1 MIAWTQITLS
11 IRRFGRGCRD
21 FIWLCRVTNK
31 AAAFSPITSSEN
43 DTKPL
48 HFFVHGDKYKLFGL
62 IPATIHLFG
71 TGDRDYPVY
80 LLGTDQ
86 FGRDVFSRLLY
97 GSQISLSIGVIGILL
112 SFTFGMII
120 GGISGYFIGA
130 TDTVIMRL
138 CELIMSI
145 PALYLIISLRAT
157 FPPGMSSAQIYAMI
171 IIILSF
177 IGWASMARV
186 IRGMTLSLREQQFIL
201 AARALGQSHMKI
213 IVRHILPNTF
223 SYVIVAATLSV
234 PYYILGEVVLSFL
247 GVGIQE
253 PSASWGNMLTAAQN
267 TEYLQNYPWLLAP
280 GAAIFVT
287 VLAFNF
293 LGDGL
298 RDAADTKS
306 MNLLEIKNLKMD
318 FGNGADALRAVDGVS
333 LTIGAGET
341 VCLVGESGC
350 GKTVTALVHRA
361 ARADAAS
368 QLCRRGNSVE
378 RSRRAENVERRIAF
392 TSAAAWSVMF
402 FRNRARR

>member
-1 MIAWTQITLS
+1 METAAPIQNPAAGQPLSPWQLFWRRLKRRRIAMAGGMILIGLYLVALFAGFVAPYSYERLDTNYSFHPPLWPKLS
-11 IRRFGRGCRD
+11 GLHLVVPRFEAGAGS
-21 FIWLCRVTNK
+21 FVYHAI
-31 AAAFSPITSSEN
+31 AG

-48 HFFVHGDKYKLFGL
+48 RFFVRGDKYKLFGL
-62 IPATIHLFG
+62 MPATVHLFG
-71 TGDRDYPVY
+71 TGDDQYPVY

-97 GSQISLSIGVIGILL
+97 GSQISLSIGIIGILL
-112 SFTFGMII
+112 SFSFGMMI
-120 GGISGYFIGA
+120 GGISGYFGGR

-157 FPPGMSSAQIYAMI
+157 FPPGMSSAQVYAMI

-177 IGWASMARV
+177 IGWAGMARV
-186 IRGMTLSLREQQFIL
+186 IRGMTLSLREQQFVL
-201 AARALGQSHMKI
+201 AARALGQTHLKV
-213 IVRHILPNTF
+213 IVCHILPNTF

-253 PSASWGNMLTAAQN
+253 PNASWGNMLTAAQN
-267 TEYLQNYPWLLAP
+267 TEYLRNYPWLLAP

-306 MNLLEIKNLKMD
+306 
-318 FGNGADALRAVDGVS
+318 
-333 LTIGAGET
+333 
-341 VCLVGESGC
+341 
-350 GKTVTALVHRA
+350 
-361 ARADAAS
+361 
-368 QLCRRGNSVE
+368 
-378 RSRRAENVERRIAF
+378 
-392 TSAAAWSVMF
+392 
-402 FRNRARR
+402 

>member
-1 MIAWTQITLS
+1 MTASTTTDTALEQPLSPLQLFWRRLKRRRIAMGGGVVLIALYLLALFAGFVAPHHFERQDRDRFFHPPAWPRLSGLHLVVPRDEALPGSFKYRTLA
-11 IRRFGRGCRD
+11 D
-21 FIWLCRVTNK
+21 
-31 AAAFSPITSSEN
+31 

-48 HFFVHGDKYKLFGL
+48 RFFVRGDKYPLFGF
-62 IPATIHLFG
+62 IPATVHLFG
-71 TGDRDYPVY
+71 TGDDRYPVY

-97 GSQISLSIGVIGILL
+97 GSQISLSIGIIGILL
-112 SFTFGMII
+112 SFALGMII
-120 GGISGYFIGA
+120 GGVSGYFSGW

-157 FPPGMSSAQIYAMI
+157 FPPGMSSAQVYAMI
-171 IIILSF
+171 VIILSF

-186 IRGMTLSLREQQFIL
+186 IRGMTLSLREQQFVL
-201 AARALGQSHMKI
+201 AARALGQTHLKV

-234 PYYILGEVVLSFL
+234 PYYILGEVVLSYL

-253 PSASWGNMLTAAQN
+253 PNASWGNMLTAAQN
-267 TEYLQNYPWLLAP
+267 TEYLRNYPWLLAP

-298 RDAADTKS
+298 RDAADTK
-306 MNLLEIKNLKMD
+306 
-318 FGNGADALRAVDGVS
+318 A
-333 LTIGAGET
+333 
-341 VCLVGESGC
+341 
-350 GKTVTALVHRA
+350 
-361 ARADAAS
+361 
-368 QLCRRGNSVE
+368 
-378 RSRRAENVERRIAF
+378 
-392 TSAAAWSVMF
+392 
-402 FRNRARR
+402 

>member
-1 MIAWTQITLS
+1 METAAPISVVEAKTPLSPWQLFWQRLQRRKIAMTGGVILIFLYVVSLFAGFVAPYRYDRIDNNSFFHPPVWPRLQGFRLVVP
-11 IRRFGRGCRD
+11 R
-21 FIWLCRVTNK
+21 
-31 AAAFSPITSSEN
+31 SEPGNGVFAYREVSN

-48 HFFVHGDKYKLFGL
+48 RFFVPGGQYKLFGFV
-62 IPATIHLFG
+62 PASIHLFA
-71 TGDRDYPVY
+71 TSDDNYPVY
-80 LLGTDQ
+80 LFGADQ

-97 GSQISLSIGVIGILL
+97 GSQISLSIGIIGISI
-112 SFTFGMII
+112 SFALGMMI
-120 GGISGYFIGA
+120 GGISGYFGGF
-130 TDTVIMRL
+130 TDTLIMRL
-138 CELIMSI
+138 CELVMSI
-145 PALYLIISLRAT
+145 PALYLIISLRNT

-171 IIILSF
+171 IVILSF

-186 IRGMTLSLREQQFIL
+186 IRGMTLSLREQQFVL
-201 AARALGQSHMKI
+201 AARALGQTHLKV

-267 TEYLQNYPWLLAP
+267 TEYLRNYPWLLAP

-306 MNLLEIKNLKMD
+306 
-318 FGNGADALRAVDGVS
+318 
-333 LTIGAGET
+333 
-341 VCLVGESGC
+341 
-350 GKTVTALVHRA
+350 
-361 ARADAAS
+361 
-368 QLCRRGNSVE
+368 
-378 RSRRAENVERRIAF
+378 
-392 TSAAAWSVMF
+392 
-402 FRNRARR
+402 

>member
-1 MIAWTQITLS
+1 MEAALPTQNVAAQPPLSPWQLFWQRLRRRKIAMTGGVILIFLYAVALFAGFVAP
-11 IRRFGRGCRD
+11 IRYDHLDTDYSFHPP
-21 FIWLCRVTNK
+21 IWPKLQGLHFVVPRYEPGDGTFVYRLV
-31 AAAFSPITSSEN
+31 PN

-48 HFFVHGDKYKLFGL
+48 HFFIHGDKYELFGL
-62 IPATIHLFG
+62 IPSSIHLFG
-71 TGDRDYPVY
+71 TGDENYPVF
-80 LLGTDQ
+80 LFGADQ

-97 GSQISLSIGVIGILL
+97 GSQISLSIGIVGILL
-112 SFTFGMII
+112 SFSFGMII
-120 GGISGYFIGA
+120 GGISGYFSGA
-130 TDTVIMRL
+130 TDTVIMRF
-138 CELIMSI
+138 CELIMSV

-157 FPPGMSSAQIYAMI
+157 FPPGMSSAQVYAMI

-186 IRGMTLSLREQQFIL
+186 IRGMTLSIREQQFVL
-201 AARALGQSHMKI
+201 AARALGQSHLKI
-213 IVRHILPNTF
+213 IVRHILPNTL

-267 TEYLQNYPWLLAP
+267 TEYLKNYPWLLAP

-306 MNLLEIKNLKMD
+306 L
-318 FGNGADALRAVDGVS
+318 
-333 LTIGAGET
+333 
-341 VCLVGESGC
+341 
-350 GKTVTALVHRA
+350 
-361 ARADAAS
+361 
-368 QLCRRGNSVE
+368 
-378 RSRRAENVERRIAF
+378 
-392 TSAAAWSVMF
+392 
-402 FRNRARR
+402 

>member
-1 MIAWTQITLS
+1 MNDAATIQKPTAEQPLSPWRLFWNRLKRRRIAMAGGVILIGLYLMALFAGFIAPYHFERQD
-11 IRRFGRGCRD
+11 RDRFFHPPLWPKPSGFHLVVPRYEAGAGS
-21 FIWLCRVTNK
+21 FVYH
-31 AAAFSPITSSEN
+31 AVAG

-48 HFFVHGDKYKLFGL
+48 HFFVRGDKYKLFAL
-62 IPATIHLFG
+62 VPATIHLFG
-71 TGDRDYPVY
+71 TGDENYPVY

-86 FGRDVFSRLLY
+86 FGRDVLSRLLY
-97 GSQISLSIGVIGILL
+97 GSQISLSIGIIGILL
-112 SFTFGMII
+112 SFSFGMMI
-120 GGISGYFIGA
+120 GGISGYFGGR

-157 FPPGMSSAQIYAMI
+157 FPPGMSSAQVYAMI
-171 IIILSF
+171 VIILSF

-186 IRGMTLSLREQQFIL
+186 IRGMTLSLREQQFVL
-201 AARALGQSHMKI
+201 AARALGQTHLKV

-253 PSASWGNMLTAAQN
+253 PNASWGNMLTAAQN
-267 TEYLQNYPWLLAP
+267 TEYLRNYPWLLAP

-306 MNLLEIKNLKMD
+306 
-318 FGNGADALRAVDGVS
+318 
-333 LTIGAGET
+333 
-341 VCLVGESGC
+341 
-350 GKTVTALVHRA
+350 
-361 ARADAAS
+361 
-368 QLCRRGNSVE
+368 
-378 RSRRAENVERRIAF
+378 
-392 TSAAAWSVMF
+392 
-402 FRNRARR
+402 

>member
-1 MIAWTQITLS
+1 METAEPISIVPTQATLS
-11 IRRFGRGCRD
+11 PWQLFWQRLKRKKIAMTGGVILIFLYLVAIFAG
-21 FIWLCRVTNK
+21 FIAPYNYASLDTNDS
-31 AAAFSPITSSEN
+31 FHSPIWPKLKNFHLVVPRYERSGDSIYREIPN

-48 HFFVHGDKYKLFGL
+48 HFFVRGDKYKLFGL
-62 IPATIHLFG
+62 IPTSVHLFG
-71 TGDRDYPVY
+71 TGDKNYPVF
-80 LLGTDQ
+80 LFGADQ

-97 GSQISLSIGVIGILL
+97 GSQISLSIGIVGILL
-112 SFTFGMII
+112 SFSFGMII
-120 GGISGYFIGA
+120 GGISGYFSGA
-130 TDTVIMRL
+130 TDTAIMRL
-138 CELIMSI
+138 CELVMSI
-145 PALYLIISLRAT
+145 PALYLIISLRGA
-157 FPPGMSSAQIYAMI
+157 FPPGMSSSEIYAMI

-201 AARALGQSHMKI
+201 AARSLGQSHLKI
-213 IVRHILPNTF
+213 ICRHILPNTF

-306 MNLLEIKNLKMD
+306 L
-318 FGNGADALRAVDGVS
+318 
-333 LTIGAGET
+333 
-341 VCLVGESGC
+341 
-350 GKTVTALVHRA
+350 
-361 ARADAAS
+361 
-368 QLCRRGNSVE
+368 
-378 RSRRAENVERRIAF
+378 
-392 TSAAAWSVMF
+392 
-402 FRNRARR
+402 

>member
-1 MIAWTQITLS
+1 MEPAPPIANAETRAPLS
-11 IRRFGRGCRD
+11 PWQLFWQRFQQRKIAMAGGGILIVLYLAALLAG
-21 FIWLCRVTNK
+21 FIAPYRYDDLNIDYS
-31 AAAFSPITSSEN
+31 FHPPIWPKLQELHFVVPRYEPGNGTFAYRLVPN

-48 HFFVHGDKYKLFGL
+48 HFFIRGDQYKLFGL
-62 IPATIHLFG
+62 IPASIHLFG
-71 TGDRDYPVY
+71 TGDKNYPVF
-80 LLGTDQ
+80 LFGADQ

-112 SFTFGMII
+112 SFTLGMII
-120 GGISGYFIGA
+120 GGISGYFSGR

-145 PALYLIISLRAT
+145 PALYLIISLRNT

-171 IIILSF
+171 IVILSF

-186 IRGMTLSLREQQFIL
+186 IRGMTLSLREQQFVL
-201 AARALGQSHMKI
+201 AARALGQSHLKV

-253 PSASWGNMLTAAQN
+253 PNASWGNMLTAAQN
-267 TEYLQNYPWLLAP
+267 TEYLRNYPWLLAP

-298 RDAADTKS
+298 RDAADTK
-306 MNLLEIKNLKMD
+306 
-318 FGNGADALRAVDGVS
+318 A
-333 LTIGAGET
+333 
-341 VCLVGESGC
+341 
-350 GKTVTALVHRA
+350 
-361 ARADAAS
+361 
-368 QLCRRGNSVE
+368 Q
-378 RSRRAENVERRIAF
+378 
-392 TSAAAWSVMF
+392 
-402 FRNRARR
+402 

>member
-1 MIAWTQITLS
+1 METAAPISITEPKLALSPWQLFRQRLKRRKIAMAGGVILIVLYAVAVFAGFVAPYHYERQD
-11 IRRFGRGCRD
+11 RDRFFHPPTWPKIQD
-21 FIWLCRVTNK
+21 FHFVIPRYEQLPGDFVYRAVPNDMK
-31 AAAFSPITSSEN
+31 PI
-43 DTKPL
+43 
-48 HFFVHGDKYKLFGL
+48 HFFIRGDKYKLFGL
-62 IPATIHLFG
+62 IPASIHLFG
-71 TGDRDYPVY
+71 TGYDNYPVY
-80 LLGTDQ
+80 LFGTDQ

-97 GSQISLSIGVIGILL
+97 GSQISLSIGVVGILL

-120 GGISGYFIGA
+120 GGISGYFSGA

-157 FPPGMSSAQIYAMI
+157 FPPQMSSAQVYAMI

-177 IGWASMARV
+177 IGWAAMARV
-186 IRGMTLSLREQQFIL
+186 IRGMTLSLREQQFVL
-201 AARALGQSHMKI
+201 AARALGQSHLKI

-253 PSASWGNMLTAAQN
+253 PNASWGLMLNAAQN
-267 TEYLQNYPWLLAP
+267 TEYMRNYPWLLAP
-280 GAAIFVT
+280 GAAIFIT

-306 MNLLEIKNLKMD
+306 L
-318 FGNGADALRAVDGVS
+318 
-333 LTIGAGET
+333 
-341 VCLVGESGC
+341 
-350 GKTVTALVHRA
+350 
-361 ARADAAS
+361 
-368 QLCRRGNSVE
+368 
-378 RSRRAENVERRIAF
+378 
-392 TSAAAWSVMF
+392 
-402 FRNRARR
+402 

>member
-1 MIAWTQITLS
+1 METAIPMSELKAKVPLSPWQLFWLRLKRRRIALLGGVVLIFLYLVALFAGFVAPYTYDSVNTDYS
-11 IRRFGRGCRD
+11 FHPP
-21 FIWLCRVTNK
+21 IWPKLQGLQFVVPRYEPGTNI
-31 AAAFSPITSSEN
+31 FSYHQVAN
-43 DTKPL
+43 DAKPL

-62 IPATIHLFG
+62 IPTSLHLFG
-71 TGDRDYPVY
+71 SDHEHPVF

-97 GSQISLSIGVIGILL
+97 GSQISLSIGIIGILL

-120 GGISGYFIGA
+120 GGISGYFAGA
-130 TDTVIMRL
+130 ADSIIMRF

-157 FPPGMSSAQIYAMI
+157 FPPSMSSSQIYAMI

-177 IGWASMARV
+177 IGWAGLARV
-186 IRGMTLSLREQQFIL
+186 IRGMTLSLREQQFVL
-201 AARALGQSHMKI
+201 AARTLGQSHLKI

-253 PSASWGNMLTAAQN
+253 PSASWGLMLNAAQN
-267 TEYLQNYPWLLAP
+267 TEYMRNYPWLLAP
-280 GAAIFVT
+280 GAAIFIT

-306 MNLLEIKNLKMD
+306 L
-318 FGNGADALRAVDGVS
+318 
-333 LTIGAGET
+333 
-341 VCLVGESGC
+341 
-350 GKTVTALVHRA
+350 
-361 ARADAAS
+361 
-368 QLCRRGNSVE
+368 
-378 RSRRAENVERRIAF
+378 
-392 TSAAAWSVMF
+392 
-402 FRNRARR
+402 

>member
-1 MIAWTQITLS
+1 MAGGVILIFLYLVALLAGFVAPYSYDRLDTNFS
-11 IRRFGRGCRD
+11 FHPP
-21 FIWLCRVTNK
+21 IWPRLQGAHLLVPRYEQGGAV
-31 AAAFSPITSSEN
+31 FSYHLIEN
-43 DTKPL
+43 DSKPL
-48 HFFVHGDKYKLFGL
+48 RFFIHGDKYKLFGL
-62 IPATIHLFG
+62 IPASIHLFG
-71 TGDRDYPVY
+71 TGDENYPVY
-80 LLGTDQ
+80 LLGADQ

-112 SFTFGMII
+112 SFSFGMII

-145 PALYLIISLRAT
+145 PALYLIISLRAA
-157 FPPGMSSAQIYAMI
+157 FPADMSSAKVYAMI

-201 AARALGQSHMKI
+201 AARALGQSHLKI

-247 GVGIQE
+247 GVRIQE
-253 PSASWGNMLTAAQN
+253 SSASWGNMLTAAQN
-267 TEYLQNYPWLLAP
+267 TEYLRNYPWLLAP

-306 MNLLEIKNLKMD
+306 L
-318 FGNGADALRAVDGVS
+318 
-333 LTIGAGET
+333 
-341 VCLVGESGC
+341 
-350 GKTVTALVHRA
+350 
-361 ARADAAS
+361 
-368 QLCRRGNSVE
+368 
-378 RSRRAENVERRIAF
+378 
-392 TSAAAWSVMF
+392 
-402 FRNRARR
+402 